1 MTIPRPLAFELHCPA
16 DKSILSWIRGVVV
29 HTASEIGF
37 ADDDLHKIELS
48 VDEACANVIEHAY
61 PHPPDTHLPL
71 IIRLEADPQALRILV
86 IDRGVGDQGRPG
98 AVKSVDEY
106 LRVRRY
112 RGLGTYIMQR
122 FMDQVEFSQTPGE
135 GTRVSMVKFVSHA
148 SGPLSAGG
156 AP

>member
-37 ADDDLHKIELS
+37 TDDDLHKIELS

-61 PHPPDTHLPL
+61 PEPPALSLPL
-71 IIRLEADPQALRILV
+71 IIRLEAEPGALRITV
-86 IDRGVGDQGRPG
+86 IDRGVGVGTRPG
-98 AVKSVDEY
+98 AVRSVEEY
-106 LRVRRY
+106 LRVKRY

-122 FMDQVEFSQTPGE
+122 FMDQVEFSQVPGE
-135 GTRVSMVKFVSHA
+135 GTRVSMVKYIAAPDSA
-148 SGPLSAGG
+148 PLG